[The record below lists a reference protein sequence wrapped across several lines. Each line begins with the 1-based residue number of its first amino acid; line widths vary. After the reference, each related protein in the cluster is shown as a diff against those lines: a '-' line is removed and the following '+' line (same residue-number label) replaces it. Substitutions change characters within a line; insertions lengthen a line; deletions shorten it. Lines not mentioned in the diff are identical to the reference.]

1 MMRFGPKIF
10 SLILLLALTGCQGF
24 RYLLPG
30 HSDHERTAPVQMEV
44 GQSII
49 ALKTPI
55 RMPVPGGFWL
65 GLASDNPDIVRTEI
79 EDGFGGS
86 SRVTLHAVGAGT
98 ATVHYVNLLSVGG
111 DAHNEEERKQ
121 LREMSGKSFQ
131 VTIALSANSKT
142 RLRK

>member
-30 HSDHERTAPVQMEV
+30 HSDHERTAPVHMEI
-44 GQSII
+44 GQSLV

-65 GLASDNPDIVRTEI
+65 GLASDNPDIVRTEV
-79 EDGFGGS
+79 EDGFGGKT
-86 SRVTLHAVGAGT
+86 RVTLHAVGAGM
-98 ATVHYVNLLSVGG
+98 ATVHYVNRLSVVG
-111 DAHNEEERKQ
+111 DAQNGVERKR
-121 LREMSGKSFQ
+121 LRKMSGKSFQ
-131 VTIALSANSKT
+131 VTSVPRGAK
-142 RLRK
+142 